1 MKNAGLQFK
10 RIIYRYLWVVGLLA
24 VNFLAHS
31 QELNAENLAFMHQPP
46 TMYSGFASL
55 LDDDKTLIEEQ
66 LLDIDKKIK
75 RIAFYYTGDRLHRQI
90 PKQVHLM
97 IENKIMGKFMSMG
110 RYEVVDCIECRT
122 TKVDIDENMLTIHQA
137 AEDNQSLR
145 ELSKAVRADAFIL
158 WNASVHEDKFTIN
171 MRMVNS
177 TNNEVLWI
185 KEYSKVTTR
194 EDEDNGFE
202 STNLELVVGTWGVGG
217 TRRNITGGS
226 DAELTSVT
234 AIGLRRRET
243 TTLHKDIEYTLGI
256 EYFKNYALTDQFNV
270 SGINLEGRI
279 IVGIEAMK
287 GVVDTR
293 AYLGI
298 GQAFFSGAH
307 SLIFRFGFEF
317 PFVTNGF
324 MDLGMV
330 YMSSEEVEWTQNS
343 DYEDASPFGGAG
355 LDLTLGYR
363 F

>member
-1 MKNAGLQFK
+1 MNYFSSGINSWLFRCISAV
-10 RIIYRYLWVVGLLA
+10 YLLCCVL
-24 VNFLAHS
+24 LAHS
-31 QELNAENLAFMHQPP
+31 NENDGEKLAFMQQPP

-75 RIAFYYTGDRLHRQI
+75 RIAFYYTGDRLHRTI

-97 IENKIMGKFMSMG
+97 VENKIMGKFMALG
-110 RYEVVDCIECRT
+110 RYEIVDCIECRT

-137 AEDNQSLR
+137 VEDNQSLR

-158 WNASVHEDKFTIN
+158 WNSSVHEDKFTIN
-171 MRMVNS
+171 LRMVNS

-194 EDEDNGFE
+194 EQEDNGFE
-202 STNLELVVGTWGVGG
+202 TINLELVVGTWGLGS
-217 TRRNITGGS
+217 TRRNTAGGN

-234 AIGLRRRET
+234 SFGLRRREA

-256 EYFKNYALTDQFNV
+256 EYFNNYALTDQFNV

-293 AYLGI
+293 TYLGI

-330 YMSSEEVEWTQNS
+330 YMSSEEVEWSQNS
-343 DYEDASPFGGAG
+343 DYEDTSAFGGAG

>member
-10 RIIYRYLWVVGLLA
+10 QIVCRYLLAAGLLV

-31 QELNAENLAFMHQPP
+31 QELNAEKMAFMQQPP

-145 ELSKAVRADAFIL
+145 ELSKAVRADAFVL
-158 WNASVHEDKFTIN
+158 WNSSVHEDKFTIN

-234 AIGLRRRET
+234 AVGLRRRET

-324 MDLGMV
+324 MDVGMV

-343 DYEDASPFGGAG
+343 DYEDTSAFGGAG